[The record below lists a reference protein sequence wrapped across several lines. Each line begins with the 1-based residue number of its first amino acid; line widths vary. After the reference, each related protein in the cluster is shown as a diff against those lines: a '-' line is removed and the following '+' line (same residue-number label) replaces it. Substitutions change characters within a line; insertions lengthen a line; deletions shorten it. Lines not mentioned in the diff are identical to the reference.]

1 MVQGRAL
8 KAMQVMDARQ
18 ATCSMNLSYLQALL
32 ANLFFSFRDFVLSCK
47 KLLFWND
54 LGSRMV
60 SDRPIC
66 LESRFIFPV
75 IQTALMMEIWKV
87 RICGR
92 FDKKFPVS
100 CFLAKRKTLRKMA
113 PIFCFSLIH
122 GEFSLTWWGKA
133 PRSLESKSL
142 YLCSTFQ
149 ALFLQWKEIT
159 MISVFKNLIVSPIAA
174 SFLGFAVRSL
184 PSPLRAFPL
193 QTFLICN
200 LVPLICNL

>member
-1 MVQGRAL
+1 
-8 KAMQVMDARQ
+8 MDARHVEHVQ
-18 ATCSMNLSYLQALL
+18 WIFLTCKLCSPTCSSLFVTLSWVARSCYFGMIWVQEWFRIDQSALKVD
-32 ANLFFSFRDFVLSCK
+32 LFFQSFRLRWWWKSEESGFAE
-47 KLLFWND
+47 D
-54 LGSRMV
+54 LTENFQFLV
-60 SDRPIC
+60 SW
-66 LESRFIFPV
+66 
-75 IQTALMMEIWKV
+75 QN
-87 RICGR
+87 
-92 FDKKFPVS
+92 
-100 CFLAKRKTLRKMA
+100 AKSLRKMA

-133 PRSLESKSL
+133 PRSLESKSW

-149 ALFLQWKEIT
+149 ALFLQGKKIT

>member
-1 MVQGRAL
+1 MLVKQHVQWIFL
-8 KAMQVMDARQ
+8 TCKLCSP
-18 ATCSMNLSYLQALL
+18 TCSSLFVTLSWVA
-32 ANLFFSFRDFVLSCK
+32 RSCY
-47 KLLFWND
+47 FGMIWVQEWT
-54 LGSRMV
+54 V
-60 SDRPIC
+60 SDRPN
-66 LESRFIFPV
+66 LAFKVDLFFQSFR
-75 IQTALMMEIWKV
+75 LRWWWKSEKS
-87 RICGR
+87 G
-92 FDKKFPVS
+92 FAEDLTENFQFLVS
-100 CFLAKRKTLRKMA
+100 WQNAKSLRKMA

-149 ALFLQWKEIT
+149 ALFLQGKKIT

>member
-1 MVQGRAL
+1 
-8 KAMQVMDARQ
+8 MQQ
-18 ATCSMNLSYLQALL
+18 STCSMNLSYLQALL

-54 LGSRMV
+54 LGSTMV
-60 SDRPIC
+60 SDRPI
-66 LESRFIFPV
+66 LAFKVDLFFQSFR
-75 IQTALMMEIWKV
+75 LRWWWKSEKS
-87 RICGR
+87 G
-92 FDKKFPVS
+92 FAEDLTENFQFLVS
-100 CFLAKRKTLRKMA
+100 WQNAKSLRKMA

-149 ALFLQWKEIT
+149 ALFLQEKIIT
-159 MISVFKNLIVSPIAA
+159 MISVFKNLIVLPIAA

-184 PSPLRAFPL
+184 PSPLRAFPP
-193 QTFLICN
+193 QSFSICN

>member
-1 MVQGRAL
+1 
-8 KAMQVMDARQ
+8 MQQSTR
-18 ATCSMNLSYLQALL
+18 SMMLSYLQALL

-54 LGSRMV
+54 LGSTMV
-60 SDRPIC
+60 SDRPI
-66 LESRFIFPV
+66 L
-75 IQTALMMEIWKV
+75 ALKVDLFFQFLVSWQNAKNFWK
-87 RICGR
+87 IA
-92 FDKKFPVS
+92 
-100 CFLAKRKTLRKMA
+100 L
-113 PIFCFSLIH
+113 IFCFSLIH

-193 QTFLICN
+193 QSFSICN